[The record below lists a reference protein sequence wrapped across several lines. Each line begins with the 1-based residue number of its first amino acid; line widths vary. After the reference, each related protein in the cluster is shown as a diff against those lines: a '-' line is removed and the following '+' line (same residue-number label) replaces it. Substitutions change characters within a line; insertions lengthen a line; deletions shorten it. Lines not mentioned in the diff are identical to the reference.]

1 MGYLRSVGQ
10 VERKPKENQDET
22 VYRKVDIESLK
33 YATFNPKLLL
43 KKLKIIVTSVF
54 KFSNALLMLTA
65 VELLSSQCGIIWQ
78 RISKT
83 TGLKQWTS
91 LL

>member
-33 YATFNPKLLL
+33 YTTFNTQLLL
-43 KKLKIIVTSVF
+43 KKFKNIILTSPF
-54 KFSNALLMLTA
+54 TFSDALLILTA
-65 VELLSSQCGIIWQ
+65 VG
-78 RISKT
+78 
-83 TGLKQWTS
+83 
-91 LL
+91 